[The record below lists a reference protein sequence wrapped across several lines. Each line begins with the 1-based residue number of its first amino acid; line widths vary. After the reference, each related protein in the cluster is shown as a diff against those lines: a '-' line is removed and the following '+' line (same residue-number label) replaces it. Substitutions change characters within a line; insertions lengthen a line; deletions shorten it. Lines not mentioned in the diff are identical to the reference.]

1 MPKEKRVKEFRE
13 SRVKGNSFGASG
25 FTLGIM
31 SILSLGYIGIIMSVL
46 GFFFCYVQWKGKKTK
61 LAKAGLI
68 INIIGFVIS
77 ILWIVY
83 LAPLFTSYI
92 QQLPTA

>member
-1 MPKEKRVKEFRE
+1 MTAEKSVGPK
-13 SRVKGNSFGASG
+13 VKGNSLGASG
-25 FTLGIM
+25 FTLGII

-46 GFFFCYVQWKGKKTK
+46 GFFFCYIQLKGKKTR

-68 INIIGFVIS
+68 INIIGLAVS

-83 LAPLFTSYI
+83 LAPMFSSYI
-92 QQLPTA
+92 QGLAK

>member
-1 MPKEKRVKEFRE
+1 MATEKSVKGLK
-13 SRVKGNSFGASG
+13 VKGNSFGASG

-46 GFFFCYVQWKGKKTK
+46 GFFFCYTQFRGKKTK

-68 INIIGFVIS
+68 INIIGFAIS

-83 LAPLFTSYI
+83 LAPIVSSYV
-92 QQLPTA
+92 QGLSA